1 MIGGHIR
8 LEGFDARSWTQLVGI
23 FAPPVVREIKPSSE
37 RATGTLVLVV
47 SRTGR
52 VRKAFHSTRGPVP
65 ELARTSYGDPGELVN
80 LARLHR
86 AYRVLVVREG
96 TLEEIADRIALRLH
110 RDDDYLAQWL
120 VVIRAVREALDAG
133 QLQLYPRPFAGLPVP
148 TAPMIHRALDT
159 ILPEDTALVLATFD
173 GDALATAVAL
183 RRKHGEIDR
192 VLGPDLLTRWT
203 GPLGGDWRRD
213 HRLLTDAV
221 AEHVAPV
228 HLGLYAQHED
238 LRALLRNPK
247 PGAWARAVAT
257 RDLIIQPSP
266 PYVAVALG
274 ADAVRAAARRS
285 SRMLAG
291 IDALAP
297 LAPFARLIRGRIS
310 EIASVTS
317 TLGFDPL
324 KMLAAWLD
332 RVDPDEAEPGS
343 TPVDRDD
350 DE

>member
-1 MIGGHIR
+1 MIGGDVKM
-8 LEGFDARSWTQLVGI
+8 EGFDARSWTRLVGL
-23 FAPPVVREIKPSSE
+23 FAPPVVMHRPPSDKPS
-37 RATGTLVLVV
+37 GTLVLTV
-47 SRTGR
+47 SSSGR
-52 VRKAFHSTRGPVP
+52 IRRALHSLRGPLP
-65 ELARTSYGDPGELVN
+65 ALSGTPYGDPGALLH
-80 LARLHR
+80 LARQHR

-96 TLEEIADRIALRLH
+96 ALEEIADRIALRMH

-120 VVIRAVREALDAG
+120 VVVRAVREALDAG
-133 QLQLYPRPFAGLPVP
+133 SLQLHPRPLAGLPIP
-148 TAPMIHRALDT
+148 TAPMIHRALDA
-159 ILPEDTALVLATFD
+159 ILPDDTALVLATFE

-183 RRKHGEIDR
+183 RRHGGEIDR
-192 VLGPDLLTRWT
+192 VLGPDMLTRWT

-213 HRLLTDAV
+213 HRVLTDRV

-238 LRALLRNPK
+238 LRALLRNAK
-247 PGAWARAVAT
+247 PGAWARAAAT
-257 RDLIIQPSP
+257 RELIVQPSP

-274 ADAVRAAARRS
+274 ADAMRAAAKRS
-285 SRMLAG
+285 SAYLAG

-324 KMLAAWLD
+324 KILAAWLD
-332 RVDPDEAEPGS
+332 RVDPEPEGYADEAP
-343 TPVDRDD
+343 DD
-350 DE
+350 AEE

>member
-1 MIGGHIR
+1 MISGSIR
-8 LEGFDARSWTQLVGI
+8 LEGFDARSWTQLVGL
-23 FAPPVVREIKPSSE
+23 FAPPVVRDARPSPD

-52 VRKAFHSTRGPVP
+52 VRKAFHSSRGPVP
-65 ELARTSYGDPGELVN
+65 ELSRTTYGDPGELVN

-96 TLEEIADRIALRLH
+96 ALEEISDRIALRLH

-133 QLQLYPRPFAGLPVP
+133 HLQLYPRPFAGLPVP
-148 TAPMIHRALDT
+148 TAPMIHRALDA
-159 ILPEDTALVLATFD
+159 IVPEDTALVLATFD
-173 GDALATAVAL
+173 GDALVTAVAL

-203 GPLGGDWRRD
+203 GALGGDWRRD
-213 HRLLTDAV
+213 HRVLTDAV

-228 HLGLYAQHED
+228 HLGLYAQHDD
-238 LRALLRNPK
+238 LRALLRNAQ

-257 RDLIIQPSP
+257 RALIVQPSP

-274 ADAVRAAARRS
+274 ADAVRAAAVRS

-297 LAPFARLIRGRIS
+297 LAPFARLIRGRVS

-332 RVDPDEAEPGS
+332 RVDPEVESGYAPAPSGDADE
-343 TPVDRDD
+343 
-350 DE
+350 